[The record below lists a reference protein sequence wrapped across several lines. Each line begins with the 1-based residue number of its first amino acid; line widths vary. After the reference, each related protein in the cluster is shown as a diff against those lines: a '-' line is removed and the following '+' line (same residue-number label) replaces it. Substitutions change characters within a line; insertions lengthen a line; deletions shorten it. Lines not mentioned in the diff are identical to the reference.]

1 MDLINKEKEL
11 REEIAEV
18 RKGIELVNQLKQIA
32 KNVGVR

>member
-18 RKGIELVNQLKQIA
+18 RKGIELANQLKQIA